1 MIRSIQKL
9 GCTPGGSCC
18 ASCASHHLGDVTDA
32 GSPHGLLWVFAVILG
47 GFALAYGA
55 SGKARMK

>member
-1 MIRSIQKL
+1 MIRTPRL

-18 ASCASHHLGDVTDA
+18 SACASHLGDTPAADNPNA
-32 GSPHGLLWVFAVILG
+32 GLWITLMILG

-55 SGKARMK
+55 SGKAGRR